1 MISSW
6 LDYGRNRINGAC
18 FSVPKRPRNQ
28 FKPVQQSKQQE
39 LINYC
44 PNIYFDEHSK
54 ISHTVQLWQLCD
66 IAPHHMGKEMKVP
79 LNEVLHGKLTF
90 FDMAK
95 NLQTI
100 CSAVGQQKKL
110 LLLHNLCLKMK
121 TETFL
126 DGFSSN
132 LKIWCEKKS
141 LWQLNQLLYKKY
153 GPFLVNLTFWIFLQ
167 QFEYLWSTQNSWTF
181 LG

>member
-1 MISSW
+1 MTQNSNFECLQYSGYI
-6 LDYGRNRINGAC
+6 I
-18 FSVPKRPRNQ
+18 
-28 FKPVQQSKQQE
+28 
-39 LINYC
+39 LIYTQ
-44 PNIYFDEHSK
+44 K

-79 LNEVLHGKLTF
+79 LNEVLHRKLTF

-110 LLLHNLCLKMK
+110 LLLHNLCLKMN

-132 LKIWCEKKS
+132 LKIWCKKKS
-141 LWQLNQLLYKKY
+141 LWQLSQLLCKKY
-153 GPFLVNLTFWIFLQ
+153 GPFLMNLTFWIF
-167 QFEYLWSTQNSWTF
+167 FCNNSNISGLLRITELF
-181 LG
+181 LDNNFKSQIKILFSF